1 MGFQQQGE
9 RELRWKIKIR
19 VLWEGIGGTE
29 KKDLTSNDQSSSQ
42 TGSDLSHG
50 ESTVDQQLHTILN
63 VLINSKLKRKM
74 KDTFVFLV
82 IQTLIFFKWTLQLF
96 LKFNLQSIK
105 YFYAKIQWKFNLLLN
120 HMNIIKLSTENM
132 NKQNDVY
139 YVFVKKYFSVTIYIN

>member
-50 ESTVDQQLHTILN
+50 ESTVD
-63 VLINSKLKRKM
+63 
-74 KDTFVFLV
+74 
-82 IQTLIFFKWTLQLF
+82 
-96 LKFNLQSIK
+96 
-105 YFYAKIQWKFNLLLN
+105 
-120 HMNIIKLSTENM
+120 
-132 NKQNDVY
+132 
-139 YVFVKKYFSVTIYIN
+139 